1 MFHSTPLRY
10 TIPIL
15 TISWSKIIFSLIP
28 LCLTYS
34 PTCFLV
40 VFKNSNDE
48 EEFIIPNRPRQQ
60 ALQLVFLS
68 TQVIRAYNISLL
80 STRLQ
85 PLGAVQLYSCPQIVE
100 LRRSV
105 WQDRVVLVH
114 TITSGLN
121 FASVVIHL
129 VKTFVERLT
138 LCPLLSQTASADP
151 SSFMP
156 EVFANRTACSQ
167 LSTLVGLGLCSARS
181 SGSADGRM

>member
-1 MFHSTPLRY
+1 MMKKSSSYQIAQDNKPRSLCSSPHKSFVH
-10 TIPIL
+10 TI
-15 TISWSKIIFSLIP
+15 
-28 LCLTYS
+28 Y
-34 PTCFLV
+34 
-40 VFKNSNDE
+40 DH
-48 EEFIIPNRPRQQ
+48 
-60 ALQLVFLS
+60 
-68 TQVIRAYNISLL
+68 YISLL
-80 STRLQ
+80 SPRLQ

-105 WQDRVVLVH
+105 WQDRVVLIQ

-156 EVFANRTACSQ
+156 EVFANRTACSL
-167 LSTLVGLGLCSARS
+167 LSTLVGLALCSARS